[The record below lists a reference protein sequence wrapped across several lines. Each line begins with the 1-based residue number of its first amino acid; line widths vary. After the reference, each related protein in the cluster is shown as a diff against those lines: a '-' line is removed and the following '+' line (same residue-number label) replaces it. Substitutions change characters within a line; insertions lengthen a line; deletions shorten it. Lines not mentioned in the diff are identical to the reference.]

1 MSNQIRIVIADDH
14 PIFRSGLAQL
24 LKTDEQINI
33 VGEAQNGE
41 KALTVI
47 RETLPDVA
55 VLDIDMPEKGG
66 FEVAVELKSARI
78 SPEIIFLTMHKN
90 ETLFNEALNLGA
102 KGFVLK
108 DSAMEDILNAVKAV
122 SRGENFI
129 SPALST
135 FLLKRANSAAA
146 FEQNNPSIKNL
157 TPTERRILSLIGD
170 YKTSKEIADE
180 LFISQRTVDTH
191 RNNISTKLGL
201 KGTHALLKFALD
213 NRSELRLA

>member
-1 MSNQIRIVIADDH
+1 MSDQIRIVIADDH
-14 PIFRSGLAQL
+14 PIFRSGLSQL
-24 LKTDEQINI
+24 LTLEEKLSV
-33 VGEAQNGE
+33 VGEAENGI
-41 KALTVI
+41 KALSII
-47 RETLPDVA
+47 RESLPDVA

-66 FEVAVELKSARI
+66 FEVAKELAAEKNAT
-78 SPEIIFLTMHKN
+78 EIIFLTMHKN
-90 ETLFNEALNLGA
+90 ETLFNAALNLGA

-122 SRGENFI
+122 CKGENFI

-135 FLLKRANSAAA
+135 FLLKRANSAAK
-146 FEQNNPSIKNL
+146 FEENNPSVKNL
-157 TPTERRILSLIGD
+157 TPTECRILLLIAD

-191 RNNISTKLGL
+191 RTNISTKLGL

-213 NRSELRLA
+213 NRNELGIR

>member
-1 MSNQIRIVIADDH
+1 MSSPIRIVIADDH

-24 LKTDEQINI
+24 LKSEESIEI
-33 VGEAQNGE
+33 VGEAENGE
-41 KALTVI
+41 TALAVI
-47 RETLPDVA
+47 RQASPDVA
-55 VLDIDMPEKGG
+55 VLDIDMPGKGG
-66 FEVAVELKSARI
+66 FEVAEQLIA
-78 SPEIIFLTMHKN
+78 ENAGTGIIFLTMHKN
-90 ETLFNEALNLGA
+90 ETLFNRALSLGV

-108 DSAMEDILNAVKAV
+108 DSAMEDILSAVKLV
-122 SRGENFI
+122 SQGENFI

-135 FLLKRANSAAA
+135 FLLKRARSAVE
-146 FEQNNPSIKNL
+146 FEQNNPSVRDL
-157 TPTERRILSLIGD
+157 TATERRILGLIGS

-213 NRSELRLA
+213 NHNDLV

>member
-1 MSNQIRIVIADDH
+1 MSRQIRIVIADDH

-24 LKTDEQINI
+24 LKTDERIII
-33 VGEAQNGE
+33 VGEAENGE
-41 KALTVI
+41 KALTLI
-47 RETLPDVA
+47 RETLPDV
-55 VLDIDMPEKGG
+55 VILDIDMPEKGG
-66 FEVAVELKSARI
+66 FEAAGELKSARI
-78 SPEIIFLTMHKN
+78 SAEIIFLTMHKN

-135 FLLKRANSAAA
+135 FLFKRAQSAAA
-146 FEQNNPSIKNL
+146 FEQSNPSVKNL
-157 TPTERRILSLIGD
+157 TPTERRILLLIGE

-180 LFISQRTVDTH
+180 LFISRRTVDTH
-191 RNNISTKLGL
+191 RTNISVKLNL
-201 KGTHALLKFALD
+201 KGAHALLKFALD
-213 NRSELRLA
+213 NRRELN

>member
-1 MSNQIRIVIADDH
+1 MNSQIRIVIADDH

-24 LKTDEQINI
+24 FRTEERIEI
-33 VGEAQNGE
+33 VGEAENGE
-41 KALTVI
+41 KALSVI
-47 RETLPDVA
+47 KKTLPDIA

-66 FEVAVELKSARI
+66 FEVASELKSERI
-78 SPEIIFLTMHKN
+78 SPEVIFLTMHKN
-90 ETLFNEALNLGA
+90 ESLFNAALNLGA

-108 DSAMEDILNAVKAV
+108 DSALEDILNAVKAV
-122 SRGENFI
+122 SKGENFI

-135 FLLKRANSAAA
+135 FLLKRANAAAA
-146 FEQNNPSIKNL
+146 FEQNNPSVKNL
-157 TPTERRILSLIGD
+157 TSTERRVLSLIGD

-191 RNNISTKLGL
+191 RNNISVKLGL

-213 NRSELRLA
+213 NRDSLN